1 MSLLDLLSKALS
13 QGSTANPEPHFDQV
27 ASQAAP
33 GMVGDGVAEAFRS
46 DQTEPF
52 PQMVQNLFSR
62 SDSTQ
67 QAGLLNKLIQA
78 AGPVALGAA
87 GGVLAKMLKPG
98 QTELTADQA
107 SALRPE
113 QVHDI
118 AVAAQN
124 NSPSV
129 MDQVGNF
136 YAEHPTLIKT
146 LGGAALMI
154 VLARMKNRLDKG

>member
-13 QGSTANPEPHFDQV
+13 QGAAANPEPHFEQV
-27 ASQAAP
+27 ASKATPDQ
-33 GMVGDGVAEAFRS
+33 VGDGVAEAFRS
-46 DQTEPF
+46 KETEPF

-62 SDSTQ
+62 SNSIQ

-78 AGPVALGAA
+78 AGPVALAAA

-113 QVHDI
+113 QVRDI
-118 AVAAQN
+118 AVAAEQH
-124 NSPSV
+124 SPSV

-154 VLARMKNRLDKG
+154 VLARMKNRLDQG